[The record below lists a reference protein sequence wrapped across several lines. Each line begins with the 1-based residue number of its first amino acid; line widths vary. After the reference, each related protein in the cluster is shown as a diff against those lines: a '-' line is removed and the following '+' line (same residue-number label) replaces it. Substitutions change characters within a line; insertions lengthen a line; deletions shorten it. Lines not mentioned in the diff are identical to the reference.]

1 MVRLTAGAS
10 DDIFMADKK
19 LLRGIVY
26 KRTLIKDCAEKGF
39 SYIGYSLNETQRI
52 KSWNNHGNKSYGGKK
67 IQEARE
73 NYDLKKDWSYVVLE
87 ERYGHERDALKR
99 LVKQIEKEYIKKFDS
114 IKHGFNESE
123 NDSSNYV
130 HTPEQSAKMVATRMA
145 NGSYAHTDATKA
157 KISKTLLSKNLHQSE
172 EAKARISAANKG
184 RIVSEETRQK
194 LSMANKGKV
203 MSPEARAKSSATKKG
218 KPHPISAQG
227 QANIDA
233 ARYKIPIEVT
243 DLQGNTK
250 VYESMKAAAEA
261 TNLKVGSV
269 SNFLKSG
276 NYSKNGYRFSYKDGI
291 KNLPKQQQK
300 P

>member
-1 MVRLTAGAS
+1 
-10 DDIFMADKK
+10 MADKK

-87 ERYGHERDALKR
+87 ERFGHEKDALKR

-145 NGSYAHTDATKA
+145 NGSYAHTDATK
-157 KISKTLLSKNLHQSE
+157 
-172 EAKARISAANKG
+172 
-184 RIVSEETRQK
+184 QK
-194 LSMANKGKV
+194 LSLKLKGRRRDPIAVAKTAEKNRGKKRTPEQRAAQSLRQKGRT

-233 ARYKIPIEVT
+233 ARYKIPIQVT

-261 TNLKVGSV
+261 TDLKVGSV

>member
-1 MVRLTAGAS
+1 MKINNKWVGIAYRYVNQTPGEDFERCYVGVTPDEKTRRQCWGQPSKAYAGRK
-10 DDIFMADKK
+10 I
-19 LLRGIVY
+19 
-26 KRTLIKDCAEKGF
+26 AEA
-39 SYIGYSLNETQRI
+39 RI
-52 KSWNNHGNKSYGGKK
+52 KFGIKAFIY
-67 IQEARE
+67 E
-73 NYDLKKDWSYVVLE
+73 VLE
-87 ERYGHERDALKR
+87 IIYANSEQELEIKLDERETYWIA
-99 LVKQIEKEYIKKFDS
+99 YYDS
-114 IKHGFNESE
+114 YENGYNSNRGGSGYKGVTPSQESIR
-123 NDSSNYV
+123 
-130 HTPEQSAKMVATRMA
+130 KGVATRMA
-145 NGSYAHTDATKA
+145 NGSYAHTDATK
-157 KISKTLLSKNLHQSE
+157 
-172 EAKARISAANKG
+172 
-184 RIVSEETRQK
+184 QK
-194 LSMANKGKV
+194 LSLKLKGRRRDPIAVAKTAEKNRGKKRTPEQRAAQSLRQKGRT

-261 TNLKVGSV
+261 TDLKVGSV